1 MKVPEN
7 IPDPL
12 YGDRLPVGV
21 FHCFRY
27 TTERRGRGFMQTN
40 SPETNKAA
48 EKVAYL
54 AQAATTGATRSF
66 EKTAIG

>member
-1 MKVPEN
+1 
-7 IPDPL
+7 
-12 YGDRLPVGV
+12 
-21 FHCFRY
+21 
-27 TTERRGRGFMQTN
+27 MQTN

-54 AQAATTGATRSF
+54 AQAATAGATRSF